1 LLQATTFV
9 FVKSASSGKERE
21 AVAAVA
27 QPGAG
32 DVDGEAFL
40 HFSDDE
46 EEEEGDRVA
55 RNRKGKRRKAA
66 NFGDSDEEQ
75 EQQQSL

>member
-1 LLQATTFV
+1 M
-9 FVKSASSGKERE
+9 KSASSGKERE

-40 HFSDDE
+40 HFLDGEE

-55 RNRKGKRRKAA
+55 QERKGKRRKAA
-66 NFGDSDEEQ
+66 IFGDSDEEQ
-75 EQQQSL
+75 EQQQSLL